1 MTTRSTGKTTSAA
14 AAPGKTT
21 PARAKSASPA
31 AVKGTRRASLKAAP
45 AAAAVKAPGKSGG
58 KAARPKPAAKAAKTT
73 ARKPAVKSAAP
84 AKTGKPAAKP
94 KVAARKPAAKRAEPA
109 KTKIRKAPA
118 KSAAPART
126 KTSRAPKP
134 LASEVSYSGRIFRS
148 RLEARWAI
156 LMDLLE
162 INWDYEPCHYQV
174 GPDLYY
180 LPDFYLPEH
189 RVWLEVKGPAFL
201 DAQSMAKCLGSVAGP
216 MPLPLRE
223 PPYTAADR
231 LLLAGPFSKQQR
243 GRPVH
248 TLITKS
254 SAGAASLS
262 RSVLDASGITVL
274 DVWDTTEADGVSK
287 PRRPAP
293 ARVAALLEP
302 EPARM
307 PVDDFTAAAYRFAAT
322 ARFDDA
328 HRRLAHGNDW
338 TMAHRL
344 ERRRAG
350 RPLGPFPAAGVTP
363 AAAVAA

>member
-1 MTTRSTGKTTSAA
+1 MTTRTTGKTTLKA
-14 AAPGKTT
+14 AAPAKA
-21 PARAKSASPA
+21 PSAKAKSSASSA
-31 AVKGTRRASLKAAP
+31 GKSTRKAPLKSQP
-45 AAAAVKAPGKSGG
+45 AAAVKTPAKPGAKT
-58 KAARPKPAAKAAKTT
+58 ARPKPAAKA
-73 ARKPAVKSAAP
+73 VKAP
-84 AKTGKPAAKP
+84 
-94 KVAARKPAAKRAEPA
+94 ARKPAAKKAAATKAARPAAKPKAAVKPKTRRAPS
-109 KTKIRKAPA
+109 KTSPRAVKT
-118 KSAAPART
+118 AAPART

-134 LASEVSYSGRIFRS
+134 LASEVSYSGKVFRS

-174 GPDLYY
+174 GPELYY

-189 RVWLEVKGPAFL
+189 RLWLEVKGPAFL

-231 LLLAGPFSKQQR
+231 LLLAGPFSKQQA

-262 RSVLDASGITVL
+262 RSVLDASGVSML
-274 DVWDTTEADGVSK
+274 DVWDTAEADGVSK
-287 PRRPAP
+287 PRRPSP

-302 EPARM
+302 DPVRM

-322 ARFDDA
+322 ARFDDV

-350 RPLGPFPAAGVTP
+350 RPLGPFPAAEVTP
-363 AAAVAA
+363 AEAAAA